1 MPGFE
6 QKVREQLDGMF
17 PCSALSNIPIY
28 RPDVPEEKLTGYEI
42 DHLLHVSS
50 ELSDR
55 LIIIEC
61 KEGRIFGETDR
72 EQPTAHG
79 PWNVRYR
86 DPPHPKDVKRVQL
99 RNHGRALRAY
109 LQDRSKPLFIE
120 AWLVSQLN
128 PTFSLEDKR
137 GRYIHFRLLGE
148 KAFLQELARVAE
160 QETVLR
166 VEQSALL
173 GELRKGVP
181 LPDMRHPEL
190 HNTLAYVERCRRS
203 IDMELFRAFDPKPH
217 LWAINGTAGMG
228 KSVLLAY
235 ALFVFASDR
244 QVVVDTTSQD
254 DIRFLKDYSQKTKQ
268 IGLPEYGKRTIYV
281 VARKEKQLSVIEH
294 FWNRFVAEYSLL
306 DEGLSLRF
314 QKPVFRRWSRSLLN
328 NEDCNVLLID
338 ESHDLDADDQAA
350 VQEWHGFDKE
360 PRYLAI
366 ACDRHQKLQLVGT
379 DATLIEGLNFSRHTI
394 KLRRNYRNPFS
405 VYAAGLA
412 LMFRWCAPE
421 GPKMIPTK
429 LQLLEEFGFEV
440 TEYSEAP
447 RGRIALQ
454 NWNDSHPGNYWCFT
468 VSTFLSCEDAYAQL
482 SNARLEQDQV
492 LWVRFAEEEE
502 TFDYEKLLAFTY
514 HNCHTA
520 ESFEFVDK
528 YIKGQE
534 FPVVVIEGFPPE
546 ANLSEFSESVTAQ
559 ERAMWAARREL
570 YLCCSRATT
579 FLYFVLPK
587 DSSDD
592 AGIAQEIREIVRQ
605 VSAPEN
611 PMAITR
617 RVWQIE
623 FKRTSV
629 GRKVDAFL
637 QYGES
642 EEGSET
648 PPTTPTEIRI
658 RRPITVRRLADILK
672 IKVENIVS
680 DLFEVGCTFRLSTDI
695 VADDLAKEAAL
706 RQGVVLNVEE
716 GTSAPAPSGQV
727 QMTAIEESA
736 SAREDPKESTP
747 SNKASLALMEY
758 LSSPSFPASR
768 SAVEKYIAILDWLI
782 RTVPGAREHLL
793 GYRRANAA
801 RRFFARSKQE
811 IFEHASSPNPHP
823 IHKSGVWALT
833 TMSNKYKREVLED
846 ILRGCQ
852 ISLAAR
858 QKAVTAIS

>member
-6 QKVREQLDGMF
+6 QEVRSQLDAMF

-28 RPDVPEEKLTGYEI
+28 RPDVPEQKLTGYEI

-61 KEGRIFGETDR
+61 KEGRVFGETER
-72 EQPTAHG
+72 NQPEPHG

-86 DPPHPKDVKRVQL
+86 DPPIPKDVKGVQL

-109 LQDRSKPLFIE
+109 LQDRLKPLFVE
-120 AWLVSQLN
+120 AWLVSQSN
-128 PTFSLEDKR
+128 PTPSLEDKR
-137 GRYIHFRLLGE
+137 GRYIHFRLFGE
-148 KAFLQELARVAE
+148 KAFSEELARVGK

-190 HNTLAYVERCRRS
+190 HNALAYVERCRRS
-203 IDMELFRAFDPKPH
+203 IDMELFRAFDPKPQ

-235 ALFVFASDR
+235 SLFVFASDR

-254 DIRFLKDYSQKTKQ
+254 DIRFLKDYSQKTRQ
-268 IGLPEYGKRTIYV
+268 IGLPEYGRRNIYV

-350 VQEWHGFDKE
+350 VREWHGFDKE

-412 LMFRWCAPE
+412 LMFRWYASN
-421 GPKMIPTK
+421 GPKMVPTK
-429 LQLLEEFGFEV
+429 PQLVEEFGFEV
-440 TEYSEAP
+440 TEYSEQP
-447 RGRIALQ
+447 GCRIALQ

-482 SNARLEQDQV
+482 INARLAQDQV

-502 TFDYEKLLAFTY
+502 AFDYEKLLAFTY

-534 FPVVVIEGFPPE
+534 FPIVVIEGFPPE
-546 ANLSEFSESVTAQ
+546 ANLSEFVESITAQ

-587 DSSDD
+587 NSSED

-605 VSAPEN
+605 VSSPED
-611 PMAITR
+611 PVAVTR
-617 RVWQIE
+617 RVWQVE
-623 FKRTSV
+623 FMRTNV
-629 GRKVDAFL
+629 TRKVDEFL
-637 QYGES
+637 QFTEPEAGP
-642 EEGSET
+642 ET
-648 PPTTPTEIRI
+648 PATTPTELTI
-658 RRPITVRRLADILK
+658 RRPVTVRRLADVLK
-672 IKVENIVS
+672 VRVENIVS

-695 VADDLAKEAAL
+695 VADELAKEAAL
-706 RQGVVLNVEE
+706 RQGVVLNVE
-716 GTSAPAPSGQV
+716 GDAGAPRQTERIQTIVAEVPYGDKDASKE
-727 QMTAIEESA
+727 TA
-736 SAREDPKESTP
+736 
-747 SNKASLALMEY
+747 ASLALLEF
-758 LSSPSFPASR
+758 LSSASFPASR

-782 RTVPGAREHLL
+782 RTVPGAKEYLL
-793 GYRRANAA
+793 GYRRGNAV

-823 IHKSGVWALT
+823 IRTSGVWALT

-846 ILRGCQ
+846 VLRGCK
-852 ISLAAR
+852 ISLTAR
-858 QKAVTAIS
+858 QKAVANIS